1 MVNLGRNA
9 TFYADAGDDRK
20 AAAEFNWTRHKRS
33 LLSRYLSALP
43 RKDKVVDVGCRDG
56 RNAEFFKQACGIAE
70 MHGVDIADAPLEHA
84 RRRGIHTARWISGE
98 SPFPAEDGSFDA
110 VIAMDVIEH
119 IYDTEEFIRELARV
133 TRDDGVLLVT
143 IPNLAWWRSRLR
155 LLVGKM
161 PDGAAS
167 ISVNVALDRCVDLK
181 HLRMGIAAEWTHMF
195 ESAGLTVEDRAGYTF
210 DILKGPSGA
219 LDHWLSRWPTLAHSI
234 LYVLR
239 KSDAARR
246 GG

>member
-1 MVNLGRNA
+1 MTNLGRNA
-9 TFYADAGDDRK
+9 TIYADVADDRTL
-20 AAAEFNWTRHKRS
+20 AAEFNWTRHKRNLVS
-33 LLSRYLSALP
+33 KYLSALP
-43 RKDKVVDVGCRDG
+43 RKEKVVDVGCREG
-56 RNAEFFKQACGIAE
+56 QNAEFFQQACGIAE

-98 SPFPAEDGSFDA
+98 APFPAADGTFDA

-119 IYDTEEFIRELARV
+119 IYDTESFIRELSRV

-155 LLVGKM
+155 LLFGKM
-161 PDGAAS
+161 PDGAAGV
-167 ISVNVALDRCVDLK
+167 SVNVVLDPCVDLK
-181 HLRMGIAAEWTHMF
+181 HLRMGIAAEWCHLF
-195 ESAGLTVEDRAGYTF
+195 ESMGLTVEEKAGYTF
-210 DILKGPSGA
+210 DILKGPAGR
-219 LDHWLSRWPTLAHSI
+219 LDHWLVRWPTLANSI

-246 GG
+246 RD